1 MRKLPVLPDVLF
13 RRLSGSTANGAPTRD
28 VIAPAFDA
36 DEKVFGKRLGL
47 LSRIVGCSHRD
58 LSRPFVEEGV
68 GYKTCLSCGA
78 RSPFDPV
85 TFKSDGKFY
94 MAPVKRV

>member
-1 MRKLPVLPDVLF
+1 M
-13 RRLSGSTANGAPTRD
+13 
-28 VIAPAFDA
+28 IAPNFDA

-47 LSRIVGCSHRD
+47 FSRILGCSHKN
-58 LSRPFVEEGV
+58 LSRPFEEGGV

-78 RSPFDPV
+78 RSPYDPV
-85 TFKSDGKFY
+85 TFESDGKFY

>member
-1 MRKLPVLPDVLF
+1 MKVPVLTDVLH
-13 RRLSGSTANGAPTRD
+13 RRTSPSSAND
-28 VIAPAFDA
+28 VIPPAFDA

-47 LSRIVGCSHRD
+47 LSRIVGCSHKN
-58 LSRPFVEEGV
+58 LSRPFVEEGI
-68 GYKTCLSCGA
+68 GYKTCLNCGA

-94 MAPVKRV
+94 AAPVKRV

>member
-1 MRKLPVLPDVLF
+1 MKLPVFPDVF
-13 RRLSGSTANGAPTRD
+13 NRRSANASPKN

-36 DEKVFGKRLGL
+36 DEKVFGKKLGL

-58 LSRPFVEEGV
+58 LSRPFVEGGV
-68 GYKTCLSCGA
+68 GYKTCLNCGA
-78 RSPFDPV
+78 RSPFDSK

-94 MAPVKRV
+94 AAPVKRL